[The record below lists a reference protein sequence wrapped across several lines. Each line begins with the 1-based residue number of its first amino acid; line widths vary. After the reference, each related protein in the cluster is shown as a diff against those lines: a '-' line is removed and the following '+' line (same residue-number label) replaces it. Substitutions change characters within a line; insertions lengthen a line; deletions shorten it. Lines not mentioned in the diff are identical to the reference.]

1 MNTPVQRLRQWLPPL
16 RLPGRRRSGAT
27 RTATAALVLG
37 AMLAVTAAC
46 TADDPAPDRP
56 PGSANPQC
64 DGKLDAAFG
73 AWARAGFSGAV
84 ALSTGGRFECLAGYG
99 TADDA
104 TGARNTADT
113 VYHIGSV
120 TKAFTAT
127 AILKLAEGGKLS
139 LDDPVGKLVPA
150 IVGPVAK
157 ATVRQVLLHTS
168 GIGGSIG
175 ADDQPLDR
183 AGAIAAINK
192 LELVFPPG
200 KGHAYSNAG
209 YTLLAVVIDTVSGM
223 SYRDYTLA
231 HVLTLPGGAV
241 TGGFGSGQPAA
252 AGPRAVGYLDDGKP
266 GGSGDFPGPYW
277 TTEGNGSL
285 AMTTRELAT
294 WVHAL
299 FRTTLVTPAT
309 AKLASEP
316 GFPVGDG
323 RSYTL
328 GGWMAFD
335 ASAYGKPIVGIAG
348 GGGDIGHN
356 VAVVWIPERDQVIA
370 MSSNRSV
377 LTAEKLLGATVSALV
392 AGDPLPTPTAPA
404 GGGDPAAIAGK
415 YRLDTGGSL
424 EVTVAD
430 NRPRISATGADAVGA
445 LFPPRGRYF
454 ADDLRA
460 HEKRVLSMLA
470 GKTREGRDERQAIE
484 AEHGPISAVALG
496 GTIIAEGEMRTYVA
510 LTTRDGPRLGWYAV
524 DDHSNIGAVELPTE
538 PPALT
543 LVPVGKNRYRPD
555 DPTGTGPDVTLDF
568 AGGKVTVTGPAGT
581 TTARRPG

>member
-1 MNTPVQRLRQWLPPL
+1 M
-16 RLPGRRRSGAT
+16 
-27 RTATAALVLG
+27 LG
-37 AMLAVTAAC
+37 VMLAAMAAC
-46 TADDPAPDRP
+46 TADDPAPGRP
-56 PGSANPQC
+56 TGAANPQC
-64 DGKLDAAFG
+64 DGKLDAAFA

-84 ALSTGGRFECLAGYG
+84 AVSTGGRFECLAGYG

-113 VYHIGSV
+113 VYYIGSV

-139 LDDPVGKLVPA
+139 LDDPVGTLVPA

-192 LELVFPPG
+192 LELAFAPG
-200 KGHAYSNAG
+200 TNNAYSNAG

-223 SYRDYTLA
+223 SYRDYTRT

-252 AGPRAVGYLDDGKP
+252 AGPRAVGYLEDGKP
-266 GGSGDFPGPYW
+266 GRSGDLPGPHW
-277 TTEGNGSL
+277 ATEGDGAL

-294 WVHAL
+294 WTHAL
-299 FRTTLVTPAT
+299 FRGTLVAPAT
-309 AKLASEP
+309 AKLASDP

-323 RSYTL
+323 RSHTL
-328 GGWMAFD
+328 GGWVAFD
-335 ASAYGKPIVGIAG
+335 APVYGKPIVGIAG
-348 GGGDIGHN
+348 GGGDTGHN
-356 VAVVWIPERDQVIA
+356 VTVVWIPERDQVIV

-377 LTAEKLLGATVSALV
+377 LTAEKLLAATVPSLV
-392 AGDPLPTPTAPA
+392 AGNPLPTPTAPA
-404 GGGDPAAIAGK
+404 GGGDPAANVGK
-415 YRLDTGGSL
+415 YRLGTGGSF

-430 NRPRISATGADAVGA
+430 NRPRISAIGADAVGA
-445 LFPPRGRYF
+445 LFPPRGRF
-454 ADDLRA
+454 SADDLRA
-460 HEKRVLSMLA
+460 HEKRVLAMLA
-470 GKTREGRDERQAIE
+470 GQTREGREERKALE
-484 AEHGPISAVALG
+484 AEHGPISAVAAG
-496 GTIIAEGEMRTYVA
+496 GSIVADGEVRTYVTV
-510 LTTRDGPRLGWYAV
+510 TTRDGPRLGWYAV
-524 DDHSNIGAVELPTE
+524 DEHSNIAAVELPTG

-543 LVPVGKNRYRPD
+543 LVPVGTNSYRPD

-568 AGGKVTVTGPAGT
+568 AGGTLTVSGPAGS

>member
-1 MNTPVQRLRQWLPPL
+1 
-16 RLPGRRRSGAT
+16 
-27 RTATAALVLG
+27 VLG
-37 AMLAVTAAC
+37 AMLAVSAAC
-46 TADDPAPDRP
+46 TADEPAQDRP
-56 PGSANPQC
+56 TGSANPRC

-84 ALSTGGRFECLAGYG
+84 AVSTGGRFECLAGYG
-99 TADDA
+99 AADDA

-113 VYHIGSV
+113 VYHMGSV

-168 GIGGSIG
+168 GISGSIG

-192 LELVFPPG
+192 LALAFPPG
-200 KGHAYSNAG
+200 TNNAYSNAG
-209 YTLLAVVIDTVSGM
+209 YTLLAIIIDTVSGT
-223 SYRDYTLA
+223 SYRDYTLTQ
-231 HVLTLPGGAV
+231 VLTLPGGAV
-241 TGGFGSGQPAA
+241 IGGFGSGQPAA
-252 AGPRAVGYLDDGKP
+252 AGPRAIGYLEDGKP
-266 GGSGDFPGPYW
+266 GRWGDLPGRSW
-277 TTEGNGSL
+277 VTEGDGAL

-299 FRTTLVTPAT
+299 FRGGLVAPAT
-309 AKLASEP
+309 AKLASDP

-323 RSYTL
+323 RSHTL

-335 ASAYGKPIVGIAG
+335 APVYGKPIVGIAG
-348 GGGDIGHN
+348 GGGDTGHN
-356 VAVVWIPERDQVIA
+356 VAVVWIPERDQVIV
-370 MSSNRSV
+370 MSSNRPV
-377 LTAEKLLGATVSALV
+377 LTAERLLAATVPSLV

-404 GGGDPAAIAGK
+404 SGGDPAAIVGK
-415 YRLDTGGSL
+415 YRLDTGGSF

-430 NRPRISATGADAVGA
+430 NGPKMSAIGADAVAA
-445 LFPPRGRYF
+445 LFPPGGRF
-454 ADDLRA
+454 SADDLRA

-470 GKTREGRDERQAIE
+470 GQTREGREERKTIE
-484 AEHGPISAVALG
+484 AEHGPISAVAAS
-496 GTIIAEGEMRTYVA
+496 GTIVAEGEMRTYVT
-510 LTTRDGPRLGWYAV
+510 LTTRDGPRLGWYGV
-524 DDHSNIGAVELPTE
+524 DEHGNIGAVELPTE

-543 LVPVGKNRYRPD
+543 LVPVATNRYRPD

-568 AGGKVTVTGPAGT
+568 AGGKVTVSGPTGT
-581 TTARRPG
+581 TTAQRPG